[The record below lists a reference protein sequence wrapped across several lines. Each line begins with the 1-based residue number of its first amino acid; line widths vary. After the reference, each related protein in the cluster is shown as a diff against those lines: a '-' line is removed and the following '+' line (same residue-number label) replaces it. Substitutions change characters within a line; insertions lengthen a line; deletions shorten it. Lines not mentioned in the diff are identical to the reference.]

1 MSLHQSDWITI
12 GISVV
17 SSGVLSAGI
26 AGWFNLINGNKQR
39 EADRIRAE
47 KDRIAGIEAK
57 TRELALTLALEE
69 WNYHR
74 KVAESGKVAVVS
86 PDSFVFRYHQILSH
100 MENGT
105 LDANAMSVIQRQ
117 TVELY
122 HSTQEALAKFRREH
136 GEPAPFDGR

>member
-47 KDRIAGIEAK
+47 KDRLAGINAK
-57 TRELALTLALEE
+57 TRELAFALALEE
-69 WNYHR
+69 WNQHR
-74 KVAESGKVAVVS
+74 KIAETAKVGITS
-86 PDSFVFRYHQILSH
+86 PDVFVFRYHQILSH
-100 MENGT
+100 MESGT
-105 LDANAMSVIQRQ
+105 LDASKMAVIQRQ
-117 TVELY
+117 TMELY
-122 HSTQEALAKFRREH
+122 HSIQEELARFRREH
-136 GEPAPFDGR
+136 GEPTPFEGR

>member
-47 KDRIAGIEAK
+47 KDLLLFRINIRPK
-57 TRELALTLALEE
+57 
-69 WNYHR
+69 
-74 KVAESGKVAVVS
+74 
-86 PDSFVFRYHQILSH
+86 I
-100 MENGT
+100 
-105 LDANAMSVIQRQ
+105 
-117 TVELY
+117 
-122 HSTQEALAKFRREH
+122 
-136 GEPAPFDGR
+136 